1 MSHEEEQKEFSH
13 KKAQKAQKGS
23 GQASETIAD
32 ENRSGQVSRTTIAD
46 EELEA
51 AMERER
57 GELEKTWACPTGI
70 RGWFTDTDHKS
81 IAIRY
86 IVTAF
91 VFFVLGGLE
100 AALMRIQLARPEN
113 HFLSPD
119 KYNQIFTVHGTTMMF
134 LFAVPI
140 MTAMGIYLVPLMVGA
155 RDVAFPRLNLF
166 GYFIYLFGGIF
177 LYVGFFLNTGPDAGW
192 FAYVPLSGPGF
203 SPGKRVDVWAQMITF
218 TEISALV
225 GAIVVVGTAFKMRA
239 PGMTLNRIPLFVWA
253 QVITAFMII
262 FAMPA
267 VMLASGLLA
276 SDRLIDTHFFNP
288 AEGGDAILYQH
299 LFWFFGHPEVYIIFI
314 PALGFISPIII
325 TFARRKI
332 FGHLAL
338 VLSLISTA
346 FIGFGLW
353 VHHMFATPIPQM
365 GQSFFSAASMMIAIP
380 SGVQIFCWI
389 ATLWGG
395 KLNMKTPLYFVLGF
409 FVIFVLG
416 GLTGVMQAS
425 VPLDLQLHDTF
436 FVVGHFHYVLIGG
449 AVFPLFGA
457 FYYWFPKWTGRM
469 LSEWAGR
476 WNFWLMFVG
485 FNLVFFPMHILGLN
499 GMPRRVYTYLPET
512 GWGTLNLI
520 ASIGAF
526 ILASG
531 VAVFVINVFWARR
544 AGVIAGNNPWAADSL
559 EWSITSPPPHYN
571 FHNIPVVQGRYPIW
585 QATEDAPVVRGL
597 STTKRETLVTSVMD
611 AQPELRF
618 DIPGPSIWP
627 VMVALGAATALIPGI
642 FTPWAFLV
650 GAILTGAALTCW
662 FFGDPNYENKTAR
675 ETGEHVQPVSH
686 TELRP
691 EEV

>member
-1 MSHEEEQKEFSH
+1 MSHKEAQNKPWSAAAWRRFGLDKAGSEKSGARPLHSKVSEEEL
-13 KKAQKAQKGS
+13 
-23 GQASETIAD
+23 
-32 ENRSGQVSRTTIAD
+32 V
-46 EELEA
+46 A

-57 GELEKTWACPTGI
+57 EELEQTWARPAGL
-70 RGWFTDTDHKS
+70 RGWFTDTDHKA
-81 IAIRY
+81 IALRY
-86 IVTAF
+86 VKTAF
-91 VFFVLGGLE
+91 VFFLLGGIE
-100 AALMRIQLARPEN
+100 AALMRIQLARPNN

-119 KYNQIFTVHGTTMMF
+119 QYNQIFTVHGTTMMF

-166 GYFIYLFGGIF
+166 GYFIYLIGGIF
-177 LYVGFFLNTGPDAGW
+177 LYTGFVLNTGPDAGW

-203 SPGKRVDVWAQMITF
+203 SPGKRVDIWAQMITF

-225 GAIVVVGTAFKMRA
+225 GAIVVIGTAFKMRA
-239 PGMTLNRIPLFVWA
+239 PGLTINRWPLFVWA
-253 QVITAFMII
+253 QVVTAFMII

-267 VMLASGLLA
+267 VMLASGFLA

-332 FGHLAL
+332 FGYTAL
-338 VLSLISTA
+338 VLSLISTG

-365 GQSFFSAASMMIAIP
+365 GESFFTAASMMIAIP

-389 ATLWGG
+389 ATLWGS
-395 KLNMKTPLYFVLGF
+395 KLNIKTPLLFVLGF
-409 FVIFVLG
+409 FAIFILG
-416 GLTGVMQAS
+416 GLTGVMLAS
-425 VPLDLQLHDTF
+425 VPLDLQIHDTF
-436 FVVGHFHYVLIGG
+436 FVVAHLHYVLIGG
-449 AVFPLFGA
+449 SVFPLFGA

-469 LSEWAGR
+469 LSESAGR
-476 WNFWLMFVG
+476 WNFWLMFIG
-485 FNLVFFPMHILGLN
+485 FNLVFFPMHKLGLN

-520 ASIGAF
+520 ASIGAG
-526 ILASG
+526 ILAIG
-531 VAVFVINVFWARR
+531 VLVFVINVVWARR
-544 AGVIAGNNPWAADSL
+544 AGVVAGDNPWAADTL
-559 EWSITSPPPHYN
+559 EWSTSSPPPNYN
-571 FHNIPVVQGRYPIW
+571 FHNLPVVQGRHPIW
-585 QATEDAPVVRGL
+585 QATKDTPVVRGL

-611 AQPELRF
+611 AQPELKF
-618 DIPGPSIWP
+618 EIPGPSIWP
-627 VMVALGAATALIPGI
+627 VLVALGASIALIPGI

-650 GAILTGAALTCW
+650 GAILTGIVLTCW

-675 ETGEHVQPVSH
+675 ETGERSESVPAPRELQPK
-686 TELRP
+686 
-691 EEV
+691 EV